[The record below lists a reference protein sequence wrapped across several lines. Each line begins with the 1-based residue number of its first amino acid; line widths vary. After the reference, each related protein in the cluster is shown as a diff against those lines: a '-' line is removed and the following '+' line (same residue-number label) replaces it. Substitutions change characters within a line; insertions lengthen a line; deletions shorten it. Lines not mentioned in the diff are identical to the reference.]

1 MNGGLAHSV
10 VLVAIEPPCAIGLAA
25 EGDAMEISRKTD
37 YAIRML
43 AELVRSNDAVI
54 SVRYAA
60 EKNDVPYSFARS
72 IQHDLVQAGIVSSVR
87 GSRGGMKLA
96 VDPANTTMCQIVEAI
111 QGPICVGECDT
122 GKSEDETCPLKGG
135 CAFNTIW
142 CEAERLLRD
151 YFDAVTLYQVVVEQ
165 RCPYP
170 LGGHAFAALTP
181 DEIRQAEKG
190 APAEG

>member
-1 MNGGLAHSV
+1 
-10 VLVAIEPPCAIGLAA
+10 
-25 EGDAMEISRKTD
+25 MEISKKTD

-43 AELVRSNDAVI
+43 AELVRSNDTVI

-96 VDPANTTMCQIVEAI
+96 VDPKQTTMCQIVEAI
-111 QGPICVGECDT
+111 QGPICVGECNT
-122 GKSEDETCPLKGG
+122 TMSKDENCPLKAG
-135 CAFNTIW
+135 CAFTVIW
-142 CEAERLLRD
+142 CEAESLLRD
-151 YFDAVTLYQVVVEQ
+151 YFDAVTLYQVVMEQ

-170 LGGHAFAALTP
+170 LNGHAFVALTP
-181 DEIRQAEKG
+181 EELKQAKEG
-190 APAEG
+190 TPAEG

>member
-1 MNGGLAHSV
+1 MVS
-10 VLVAIEPPCAIGLAA
+10 CAIGLAA
-25 EGDAMEISRKTD
+25 EGDAMEISKKTD

-72 IQHDLVQAGIVSSVR
+72 IQHDLVQAGIISSVR

-96 VDPANTTMCQIVEAI
+96 VDPSQTTLLQIVEAI
-111 QGPICVGECDT
+111 QGPICVAECNT
-122 GKSEDETCPLKGG
+122 SASEDGSCPFRAS
-135 CAFNTIW
+135 CAFNAVW
-142 CEAERLLRD
+142 CEAECILRD
-151 YFDAVTLYQVVVEQ
+151 YFDAVTLQQVVIEE
-165 RCPYP
+165 RCPY
-170 LGGHAFAALTP
+170 LKHGHEFVVLTKDEKAAL
-181 DEIRQAEKG
+181 DEG

>member
-1 MNGGLAHSV
+1 
-10 VLVAIEPPCAIGLAA
+10 
-25 EGDAMEISRKTD
+25 MEISRKTD

-43 AELVRSNDAVI
+43 AELVRSNGSVI

-87 GSRGGMKLA
+87 GSRGGMRLA
-96 VDPANTTMCQIVEAI
+96 VDPKKTTMLQIVEAI
-111 QGPICVGECDT
+111 QGPVCVGECNASM
-122 GKSEDETCPLKGG
+122 SEEDSCPLKND
-135 CAFNTIW
+135 CSFTAIW
-142 CEAERLLRD
+142 CEAERLLRGF
-151 YFDAVTLYQVVVEQ
+151 FDAVTLYQAVIEH

-170 LGGHAFAALTP
+170 VNGYSFVVLTP
-181 DEIRQAEKG
+181 KEKGRAVEG

>member
-1 MNGGLAHSV
+1 
-10 VLVAIEPPCAIGLAA
+10 
-25 EGDAMEISRKTD
+25 MEISRKTD

-43 AELVRSNDAVI
+43 AELVRSNGSVI

-72 IQHDLVQAGIVSSVR
+72 IQYDLVQAGIVSSVR

-96 VDPANTTMCQIVEAI
+96 VDPKRTSMRQIVEAI
-111 QGPICVGECDT
+111 QGPICVGECNDSM
-122 GKSEDETCPLKGG
+122 SEEENCPLKRG
-135 CAFNTIW
+135 CTFTAIW

-151 YFDAVTLYQVVVEQ
+151 FFDAVTLYQAVIEQ
-165 RCPYP
+165 RCPY
-170 LGGHAFAALTP
+170 LVGGNAFVALTP
-181 DEIRQAEKG
+181 EEKGLVSEG